1 MKWDRDED
9 VWEGERRSRQGVDEE
24 LTEREGK
31 IRDKAVFVGVERATH
46 EWVVIVCDHKDAIE
60 GRGCAITTGETDG
73 AERGEMMTTEGTLL
87 VEATLDPTGTGP
99 TDPVSTSATTEA
111 AEWKERVEDG
121 LFSGL
126 CEQGQL

>member
-1 MKWDRDED
+1 M
-9 VWEGERRSRQGVDEE
+9 
-24 LTEREGK
+24 
-31 IRDKAVFVGVERATH
+31 
-46 EWVVIVCDHKDAIE
+46 IVCDHKDTIE
-60 GRGCAITTGETDG
+60 GRGCAIATGEAYG
-73 AERGEMMTTEGTLL
+73 AKWGEMMTTEGTLL

-111 AEWKERVEDG
+111 AERKERVEDG